1 MWSRK
6 GKKEVVCGRPVV
18 CGELPLVANTDL
30 KPRSGYQGRLFHGT
44 YQILIYSRAVR
55 ETPPRESPLPRE
67 PRPVNPN
74 TNTAALRVTVHCR
87 TRGGGGGGG

>member
-1 MWSRK
+1 MKRTRRVEQERK
-6 GKKEVVCGRPVV
+6 KKKSEVVCRGPVV

-55 ETPPRESPLPRE
+55 ETPPRERERE
-67 PRPVNPN
+67 PCFPVN
-74 TNTAALRVTVHCR
+74 LDQ
-87 TRGGGGGGG
+87 